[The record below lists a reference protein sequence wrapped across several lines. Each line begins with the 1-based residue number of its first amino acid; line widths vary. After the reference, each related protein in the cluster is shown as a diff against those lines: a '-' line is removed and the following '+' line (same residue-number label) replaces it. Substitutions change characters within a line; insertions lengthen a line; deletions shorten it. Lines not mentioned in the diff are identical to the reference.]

1 VASTLPRERLA
12 LASCAALLEESAR
25 VDELSGA
32 VLIARHGTPLL
43 ECAYGYASKGHAVLN
58 HVDTMFNIGSMTK
71 MFTAV
76 SIMQLVEQGRVSV
89 DAAIGRYL
97 SDYPPGTGNRVTIH
111 HLLTH
116 TSGMGS
122 FWNDA
127 FQARKASLCT
137 VSEYLQLFVDEPLRF
152 EPGERFSYS
161 NAGYVVLGAIV
172 EQVSGMSYDAYVA
185 EHICSRAGM
194 AHTAAY
200 RLDEDVPNRALGYV
214 RENADEVQ
222 ASVYPRTNLLLSPV
236 KGSPAGGTY
245 STVHDLLR
253 FAQAL
258 RSHQL
263 LSAASTDTLLQ
274 PRVAM
279 GMRGD
284 ACYAY
289 GFGCHTVGGV
299 HIVGHNGGAP
309 GVGAQLDMY
318 LELGY
323 TVVLLSNDGAGAP
336 TKLVRSIRQLLTGVE
351 RSRHGGSGPGGS
363 SQTYPE
369 ALGTGHHAPAQ
380 LSG

>member
-1 VASTLPRERLA
+1 MARTLQDERRA
-12 LASCAALLEESAR
+12 LASCLALLDESAQS
-25 VDELSGA
+25 DEFSGV
-32 VLIARHGTPLL
+32 VLIARDGTPVL
-43 ECAYGYASKGHAVLN
+43 ERAYGYASRGHGVRN
-58 HVDTMFNIGSMTK
+58 HIDTVFNIGSMTK

-76 SIMQLVEQGRVSV
+76 SIMQLVEQGKVSV
-89 DAAIGRYL
+89 DTAITRYL
-97 SDYPPGTGNRVTIH
+97 PDYPPDVGNRITIH

-127 FQARKASLCT
+127 FQARKASLQT
-137 VSEYLQLFVDEPLRF
+137 VSDYLQLFVEEPLRF
-152 EPGERFSYS
+152 EPGERFAYS
-161 NAGYVVLGAIV
+161 NAGYVVLGAII

-185 EHICSRAGM
+185 ERVYAPAGM

-214 RENADEVQ
+214 RESAEGDQ
-222 ASVYPRTNLLLSPV
+222 ASLYPRTNLLVSPL

-258 RSHQL
+258 RNHQL
-263 LSAASTDTLLQ
+263 LSAALTDALLQ

-279 GMRGD
+279 GTRGD
-284 ACYAY
+284 ASYAY
-289 GFGCHTVGGV
+289 GFGCHSVGGV
-299 HIVGHNGGAP
+299 RIVGHNGGAP

-323 TVVLLSNDGAGAP
+323 VVALLSNYDAGASMKVVG
-336 TKLVRSIRQLLTGVE
+336 TIRQLLTGVE
-351 RSRHGGSGPGGS
+351 M
-363 SQTYPE
+363 
-369 ALGTGHHAPAQ
+369 
-380 LSG
+380 